1 MDNIESVLFDHYS
14 NNDGDLFI
22 TSNGY
27 KSSLLGSNN
36 IYPDHEYVNHNY
48 TPQYTNE
55 EYRKGFATP
64 TEFIKIITK
73 TTKAYLFELPNNM
86 GRWVPFKSINSVK
99 NNVVWIYEKEHLA
112 KPFKLDLGGSED
124 IKQTQQQEQI
134 TLETINKKLDLILKL
149 LNK

>member
-1 MDNIESVLFDHYS
+1 MNPLADHYAD
-14 NNDGDLFI
+14 NDGDLFI

-27 KSSLLGSNN
+27 KSSLLGSSNL
-36 IYPDHEYVNHNY
+36 YPDYEYVNHNY

-55 EYRKGFATP
+55 EYRKRFATP

-86 GRWVPFKSINSVK
+86 GRWVPLKSINSIK
-99 NNVVWIYEKEHLA
+99 DNIVWIYEKEHLA

-134 TLETINKKLDLILKL
+134 TLETVNKKLDLILKL

>member
-1 MDNIESVLFDHYS
+1 MDNIESVLFDHYAD
-14 NNDGDLFI
+14 NTGDLFN

-27 KSSLLGSNN
+27 HSPIFGSQDLYSDYNFNQSS
-36 IYPDHEYVNHNY
+36 Y

-55 EYRKGFATP
+55 EYRKRFATP

-86 GRWVPFKSINSVK
+86 GRWVPFKSINSIK
-99 NNVVWIYEKEHLA
+99 NNIVWIYEKEHLA
-112 KPFKLDLGGSED
+112 KPFKLDLGSNED

-134 TLETINKKLDLILKL
+134 TLETVNKKLDLILKL

>member
-1 MDNIESVLFDHYS
+1 MNPLADHYAD
-14 NNDGDLFI
+14 NDGDLFI

-27 KSSLLGSNN
+27 KSSLLGSSNL
-36 IYPDHEYVNHNY
+36 YPDYEYANNS
-48 TPQYTNE
+48 TPEYTNE
-55 EYRKGFATP
+55 EYRKRFAEP

-73 TTKAYLFELPNNM
+73 TSKAYLFELPNNM
-86 GRWVPFKSINSVK
+86 GRWVPFKSVNSIQ
-99 NNVVWIYEKEHLA
+99 NNIVWIYEKEHLA

-134 TLETINKKLDLILKL
+134 TLETVNKKLDLILKL